1 MSHATD
7 YPSRATQR
15 ACQHPPHM
23 IRRSGDSDFRVCTA
37 CGAWRGTLAMGDYH
51 DMILPS
57 SMPQDAAQ
65 RIANGEPWSKVF
77 PLPTSESWT
86 KNRRK

>member
-7 YPSRATQR
+7 YPSRAPRR
-15 ACQHPPHM
+15 ACQHPAHM
-23 IRRSGDSDFRVCTA
+23 IRRSGGSDFRVCTA

-51 DMILPS
+51 DMILPP

-77 PLPTSESWT
+77 PLPRLP
-86 KNRRK
+86 KNWRTG